1 MYPKP
6 IQRVIDLLMKL
17 PGVGPRQAAR
27 FAFFIMKEGDGFAER
42 LATGLREM
50 KVNIAVCTQ
59 CYCTMERI
67 AEGNAGEDEEYGV
80 AHCILCRDS
89 RRNNTIITVVEKESD
104 MQNLERTGVYQGL
117 YHVLGGVISPL
128 DSESPRRLHIWEMYN
143 RVATLVN
150 QQKSVELIL
159 GTNPTTEGDMT
170 ALYIERTFVPIKEK
184 SPRFKLSRLGRGL
197 SLGSELEYA
206 DEVTLKQALMNRK

>member
-27 FAFFIMKEGDGFAER
+27 FAFFMLKENHGFAEE
-42 LATGLREM
+42 LAAGLRNM
-50 KVNIAVCTQ
+50 QANVITCGQ
-59 CYCTMERI
+59 CYRTMEKNLEQEI
-67 AEGNAGEDEEYGV
+67 T
-80 AHCILCRDS
+80 HCTLCRDT
-89 RRNNTIITVVEKESD
+89 RRNEATITVVEKESD
-104 MQNLERTGVYQGL
+104 LQNLERTGAYTGL

-128 DSESPRRLHIWEMYN
+128 DSESPKRLHIRELYN
-143 RVATLVN
+143 RVATLLN

-170 ALYIERTFVPIKEK
+170 ATYIERTFAPVKEK
-184 SPRFKLSRLGRGL
+184 SAQFIFSRLGRGL
-197 SLGSELEYA
+197 SLGAELEYA
-206 DEVTLKQALMNRK
+206 DEVTLKNALMNRK